1 VKNNAVLV
9 YADLV
14 RYWLRIEPSEDMD
27 EFGEEVAR
35 AMVMEERFMRQQA
48 GAVARVLAGLPD

>member
-1 VKNNAVLV
+1 VKNNAVLA

-27 EFGEEVAR
+27 EFGEEIAR
-35 AMVMEERFMRQQA
+35 ALVLEERFVHLITQSYR
-48 GAVARVLAGLPD
+48 DE

>member
-1 VKNNAVLV
+1 MKNNAVLV

-35 AMVMEERFMRQQA
+35 AMVMEERFMQQQA
-48 GAVARVLAGLPD
+48 MNVINLLAKNTN